1 MRSKRRPISGTV
13 GLRAFA
19 AITMLLAT
27 QSASMANIISTTP
40 AAVLIAPP
48 ADVNPGML
56 QSNTTIYV
64 FDEFRDFTLPGAL
77 GVNIPGTPGFYNAP
91 ALLPG
96 GFIPALTIIDS
107 HFIHFDQVGP
117 GTTALSGSVTFA
129 GKIIGVMC
137 RNGALNGSDFLG
149 VGTAYPGGNP
159 RRQLDWDVGGPVE
172 SITISPDQFTISFT
186 LITSNVVD
194 QIRVI
199 TEAGDTNPLTPS
211 YVWEFSLD
219 IGSDKELSDPVS
231 NFDGGFDPGDVYA
244 STAGPVCPPF
254 VPGGADG
261 FKDDAFIFGGDP
273 LPAPP
278 DAAVPPVTRVPV
290 GNNCPL
296 TQCYFNYFDLDGHDQ
311 IDFDLRQYIPQDGL
325 QNPIQQSALPPS
337 QCIYRPTFLAVS
349 YDDDM
354 PAGWPAG
361 DVPTLAP
368 SLTGYRYGQTANR
381 DEIVGITLAGAV
393 PPFSVTNVYPISDE
407 QSLHPDLAPN
417 PDNLEADDDDVDS
430 LDIVEAIGP
439 PGTLGGG
446 ASCPYWYFGADQ
458 EAVSPMGLDSG
469 SIYLA
474 VGGVPALVVDD
485 VIHLGIPEMT
495 DMDDFEFTWLVR
507 MGPDG
512 PVTVLGV
519 VFTVDNDDPLTA
531 PDESGG
537 LDPRMI
543 YASYMTGFSFPILP
557 PGSPGLFDDID
568 GLTIWSDSLELC
580 HCKGDM
586 NQNGVLEGND
596 IQGFVDCVTSSASSS
611 SHCDCADMNGD
622 GVLDAVF
629 DVADFVT
636 ALLNKSPC

>member
-1 MRSKRRPISGTV
+1 MRLKRRPISGTV
-13 GLRAFA
+13 GLRAVTAFVV
-19 AITMLLAT
+19 LSGVSRV
-27 QSASMANIISTTP
+27 QANISGSTP
-40 AAVLIAPP
+40 ATVVIAPP
-48 ADVNPGML
+48 ASTVPGAL
-56 QSNTTIYV
+56 QSNTDIYA
-64 FDEFRDFTLPGAL
+64 FEESQNFTMPGAL
-77 GVNIPGTPGFYNAP
+77 VVNIPGTPGSYNSVAS
-91 ALLPG
+91 LPG
-96 GFIPALTIIDS
+96 GIIPAGTIIDS
-107 HFIHFDQVGP
+107 HFIHFDQVGA
-117 GTTALSGSVTFA
+117 GTTTLTGSVTFA

-137 RNGALNGSDFLG
+137 RNAALNGSDFLG
-149 VGTAYPGGNP
+149 VGTVYPAGNA
-159 RRQLDWDVGGPVE
+159 RRQLDWDPGMPE
-172 SITISPDQFTISFT
+172 EITISADQYTINVK

-194 QIRVI
+194 QVRVI
-199 TEAGDTNPLTPS
+199 TEAVDTNPLLPA

-273 LPAPP
+273 FPAPP
-278 DAAVPPVTRVPV
+278 DAAVPPATRVPV
-290 GNNCPL
+290 GNNCPP

-393 PPFSVTNVYPISDE
+393 APFTVANVYPISDE

-430 LDIVEAIGP
+430 LDIVAAIGP

-485 VIHLGIPEMT
+485 VNHLGIPEMT
-495 DMDDFEFTWLVR
+495 DMDDFEFAWLVR

-512 PVTVLGV
+512 PVTVLAV

-543 YASYMTGFSFPILP
+543 YASYMTGSSFPILP
-557 PGSPGLFDDID
+557 VGSPGLFDDID

-580 HCKGDM
+580 HCRGDM
-586 NQNGVLEGND
+586 NQNGILEGGD
-596 IQGFVDCVTSSASSS
+596 IQGFVDCLTGSASSS
-611 SHCDCADMNGD
+611 SPCDCADMNGD

-629 DVADFVT
+629 DVADFVS
-636 ALLNKSPC
+636 ALLSKSPC